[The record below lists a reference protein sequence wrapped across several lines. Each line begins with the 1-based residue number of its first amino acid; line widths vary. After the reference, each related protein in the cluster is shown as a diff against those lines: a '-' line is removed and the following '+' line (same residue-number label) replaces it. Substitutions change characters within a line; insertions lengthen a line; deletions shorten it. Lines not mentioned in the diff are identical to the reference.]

1 VTLSPDRVRAARP
14 DLATAIDEH
23 YAELVGALDPAIAE
37 LCRRHVVRLLD
48 GGDAPPQADAGL
60 TGRERACLALAE
72 QFVFSAQWVSDEH
85 VSAVTEYMEPGQV
98 LALVAL
104 VSLVERTERLERFL
118 GSAAEVA

>member
-1 VTLSPDRVRAARP
+1 VTMSPDRVRAARP
-14 DLATAIDEH
+14 DLARAIDEH

-48 GGDAPPQADAGL
+48 GGDPPLGADAGL

-72 QFVFSAQWVSDEH
+72 QFVFSAQWVTDGH
-85 VSAVTEYMEPGQV
+85 VAAVTEHLEPGQV
-98 LALVAL
+98 LALIAL

-118 GSAAEVA
+118 GSAAGVA